1 MLNINKNNKKIG
13 RSFFLLTTI
22 AIVLSNCSQK
32 KEKYIQAITPP
43 VEAADLAFKKF
54 TINTDSTVIIESQ
67 TGSQIKIQPGTFIL
81 KNGQPIKGNVDFK
94 FREFH
99 NAYDI
104 LRSGIPMSSNQER
117 KDFLQSAGMIE
128 LHAYQNNE
136 ELNISPDKNI
146 DIQLASYKTS
156 EGYSLYYLDNNIN
169 WQTRDSFE
177 SKVNVRKQDK
187 LNKLDNIPIKPSE
200 EDSIKDI
207 VFELASNLS
216 ETPYLRPF
224 KDLQWKIDEKE
235 VNAKIIEAL
244 RVTWDEVSLKELNHR
259 KMKYE
264 LTFRKKM
271 EQISDSGKVN
281 KIIINSVVVYATP
294 LLNKKNNMQN
304 RKAFAVQMKGYNEIL
319 DRIAAEKIR
328 VSKEA
333 DLVNN
338 FRINKMGIW
347 NIDKIQKQENII
359 FTRLT
364 FDFEKE
370 IDLEIN
376 HVKLFVIYE
385 DDNSVIPY
393 LLSEFKKIGI
403 PKDKKISIVAILP
416 KNKLAVVENDVIKSR
431 VLINNENIYLTTN
444 KVDAVSYFSKF
455 DGSVVGSW

>member
-43 VEAADLAFKKF
+43 VEAADLSFKKF

-200 EDSIKDI
+200 EDSIRDI

-244 RVTWDEVSLKELNHR
+244 RVTWDEVSIKELNHR

-264 LTFRKKM
+264 LTFRKKNGT
-271 EQISDSGKVN
+271 DLRFGK
-281 KIIINSVVVYATP
+281 
-294 LLNKKNNMQN
+294 
-304 RKAFAVQMKGYNEIL
+304 
-319 DRIAAEKIR
+319 
-328 VSKEA
+328 SK
-333 DLVNN
+333 
-338 FRINKMGIW
+338 
-347 NIDKIQKQENII
+347 
-359 FTRLT
+359 
-364 FDFEKE
+364 
-370 IDLEIN
+370 
-376 HVKLFVIYE
+376 
-385 DDNSVIPY
+385 
-393 LLSEFKKIGI
+393 
-403 PKDKKISIVAILP
+403 
-416 KNKLAVVENDVIKSR
+416 
-431 VLINNENIYLTTN
+431 
-444 KVDAVSYFSKF
+444 
-455 DGSVVGSW
+455 